1 MKMKYNLDEKHVFIC
16 SNCGHEFLYKL
27 PKILVE
33 QMQGVAIQTIR
44 KECPHCNQ
52 YVDATRKS

>member
-1 MKMKYNLDEKHVFIC
+1 MKYNLDEKHVFIC

-44 KECPHCNQ
+44 KECPKCHQ